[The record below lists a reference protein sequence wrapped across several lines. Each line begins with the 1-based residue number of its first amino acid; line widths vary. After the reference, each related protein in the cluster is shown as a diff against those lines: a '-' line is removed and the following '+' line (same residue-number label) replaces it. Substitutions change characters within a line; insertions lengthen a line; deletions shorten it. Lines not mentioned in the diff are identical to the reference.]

1 VNPFG
6 TSGQEVP
13 NQMAVGADAGFQL
26 GKLVSGSD
34 ADKKKKKAVD
44 HAEQR
49 IKETFNLS
57 GSSD

>member
-1 VNPFG
+1 
-6 TSGQEVP
+6 
-13 NQMAVGADAGFQL
+13 MAVGADAGFQL

-57 GSSD
+57 GSSDQADELKRRREDYAV